1 MEEIT
6 NETPETATDTAGT
19 RKMGWGEFLET
30 EEAVRIIYLIFGFLA
45 ITMVMTFLQTR
56 TDAIC
61 CGDWDGYYHIR
72 WSSLLWENFRHG
84 KWLPTFEWLPLTVL
98 NPRDYADHHFLFH
111 LLQIPFLWFFEPVTA
126 AKIST
131 IFYGTLAI
139 FSVYWLIYRYGIKHQ
154 LIWLAAILTCA
165 NAFYYR
171 MNMGKAPPLTII
183 ISVIGIHLLF
193 QRKYVWLLPLMF
205 AFVWTYS
212 LFPLLLIAAFIW
224 TAIIAWNER
233 RFEWRPLAYSFSGMV
248 LGNIINPYFP
258 NNLYLF
264 LEHFIEKF
272 KTGGNYVV
280 AVGGEWY
287 PYNGVEL
294 LTDFPIAMLA
304 MLIGYIL
311 FFPRGGKIPEKA
323 AFFLAFV
330 SLLLLGQFNAKRYA
344 EYFPPFAI
352 LFAAFSW
359 DAFVQPKAVVLPE
372 EFSRDIQHY
381 LDVEKPSE
389 SASKWKVVQQVAVW
403 VIGITLALWW
413 LVNMVGINKFGLDY
427 GGMVGSIKS
436 NDNNDRYRRA
446 MEWATG
452 LAADGSENIPK
463 GERIYNTNWDKFPK
477 LFFFDTK
484 HTYVYGLDPN
494 YLYSTDHDRFKLL
507 EDINNG
513 KVDDP
518 APVIREKFGAN
529 YVFTDAKDNTDLV
542 AKLLDS
548 GWAEM
553 AYEDD
558 EARIIKIRAEKGEP
572 FDAAK
577 DQGPETPDE
586 KKILDEEMKNLAT
599 DDAVKDDEENDNN

>member
-1 MEEIT
+1 MEET
-6 NETPETATDTAGT
+6 TVETPETPAEPPAV
-19 RKMGWGEFLET
+19 KKQGWAEFLET
-30 EEAVRIIYLIFGFLA
+30 EQAVRVIYLIFGFMA
-45 ITMVMTFLQTR
+45 IAMIMVFLQTR

-61 CGDWDGYYHIR
+61 CGDWDGYYHIK

-84 KWLPTFEWLPLTVL
+84 KWLPTFEWLPMTVL

-139 FSVYWLIYRYGIKHQ
+139 FSIYWLIFRYGIKHQ

-165 NAFYYR
+165 NAFFYR

-183 ISVIGIHLLF
+183 ITVLGIHLLF

-212 LFPLLLIAAFIW
+212 LFPLLWFAAIIW
-224 TAIIAWNER
+224 TIIIGWNER
-233 RFEWRPLAYSFSGMV
+233 RFEWRPFAYTSAGML
-248 LGNIINPYFP
+248 LGNVINPYFP

-264 LEHFIEKF
+264 AEHFLEKF
-272 KTGGNYVV
+272 KVGSDFVV

-287 PYNGVEL
+287 PYSGQEL
-294 LTDFPIAMLA
+294 LTDFPIAMAA

-311 FFPRGGKIPEKA
+311 FVPRGSKLPEKA
-323 AFFLAFV
+323 TFFLAFV
-330 SLLLLGQFNAKRYA
+330 SLLLASQFRSKRFA
-344 EYFPPFAI
+344 EYFPPFAV

-359 DAFVQPKAVVLPE
+359 DAFTAPKTLVLPA
-372 EFSRDIQHY
+372 EFSRDIENY
-381 LDVEKPSE
+381 LDFEKPTE
-389 SASKWKVVQQVAVW
+389 RQAIHKAWRQIAVW
-403 VIGITLALWW
+403 AIGILLCGWW
-413 LVNMVGINKFGLDY
+413 LVNMVGISKFGLDF
-427 GGMVGSIKS
+427 GGMAGSIKS
-436 NDNNDRYRRA
+436 NDANDRYRRA
-446 MEWATG
+446 MEWATALDATG
-452 LAADGSENIPK
+452 ADNIPK
-463 GERIYNTNWDKFPK
+463 GDRIYNTNWDKFPK

-513 KVDDP
+513 KVEDP
-518 APVIREKFGAN
+518 GPIIRDRFGAN
-529 YVFTDAKDNTDLV
+529 WVFTDAKDNTDLV

-548 GWAEM
+548 GWGEM

-558 EARIIKIRAEKGEP
+558 ESRIIKIRAQKGER

-577 DQGPETPDE
+577 DQEPETPEE
-586 KKILDEEMKNLAT
+586 KKILDDEDKKAGANDL
-599 DDAVKDDEENDNN
+599 VNDDEDNGN